1 MATNDTI
8 SALAEPQAVEA
19 EEALLGSV
27 LIDPESYF
35 EVSGMLREQDFF
47 VVKHGWVWS
56 AFASLHERNFPI
68 DLRST
73 ADELDRTNRLEGIGG
88 PAFLTRLVTL
98 VPSALHVA
106 AYGKT
111 VEEAAIRRRLLRAA
125 SDIAKAAY
133 DKSTDIAEVVSHS
146 EQLVFAVSEAR
157 MATDLQPIR
166 QVAADYYE
174 RVQYLYEHQDQFTG
188 VRSGFHDL
196 DLLLGGMQNSD
207 LIVIAGRPGRGKSA
221 FMISVALNAAVRDK
235 KQVAIFSLEM
245 SNEQVMQRMVAQQTK
260 IDAQRLRL
268 GKLTADEMT
277 KFAHSTTS
285 LAALGMHLD
294 DTPSI
299 STTQLRAKC
308 RRLDAETRLDLVI
321 VDYLQLMT
329 AEVGRENNRV
339 QEVSAISRSLKALAR
354 ELRVPVLA
362 GAQLSRGV
370 EQRKGQRPML
380 ADLRESGSIEQDS
393 DVVMFLHH
401 PDEWDEMPEKKEV
414 TELVVAKHRNGRTG
428 TLDLIFLPQF
438 TQFADAVHKSI
449 SLD

>member
-1 MATNDTI
+1 
-8 SALAEPQAVEA
+8 
-19 EEALLGSV
+19 
-27 LIDPESYF
+27 
-35 EVSGMLREQDFF
+35 
-47 VVKHGWVWS
+47 
-56 AFASLHERNFPI
+56 
-68 DLRST
+68 
-73 ADELDRTNRLEGIGG
+73 
-88 PAFLTRLVTL
+88 
-98 VPSALHVA
+98 
-106 AYGKT
+106 
-111 VEEAAIRRRLLRAA
+111 
-125 SDIAKAAY
+125 
-133 DKSTDIAEVVSHS
+133 
-146 EQLVFAVSEAR
+146 
-157 MATDLQPIR
+157 
-166 QVAADYYE
+166 
-174 RVQYLYEHQDQFTG
+174 

>member
-1 MATNDTI
+1 MN
-8 SALAEPQAVEA
+8 
-19 EEALLGSV
+19 
-27 LIDPESYF
+27 
-35 EVSGMLREQDFF
+35 RC
-47 VVKHGWVWS
+47 
-56 AFASLHERNFPI
+56 ERC
-68 DLRST
+68 R
-73 ADELDRTNRLEGIGG
+73 A
-88 PAFLTRLVTL
+88 PARVRWC
-98 VPSALHVA
+98 SNAC
-106 AYGKT
+106 
-111 VEEAAIRRRLLRAA
+111 
-125 SDIAKAAY
+125 
-133 DKSTDIAEVVSHS
+133 KS
-146 EQLVFAVSEAR
+146 
-157 MATDLQPIR
+157 
-166 QVAADYYE
+166 ADYYE